1 MALSSYFSLDGINI
15 PSKWPF
21 FKYSKAVKMISL
33 PQGVNIF
40 FFSKALY
47 IHFLPL
53 FLRWCPLK
61 SLHFLNNSFLS
72 AL

>member
-40 FFSKALY
+40 FFQKPY
-47 IHFLPL
+47 IFT
-53 FLRWCPLK
+53 F
-61 SLHFLNNSFLS
+61 FLS
-72 AL
+72 FSDDVL

>member
-40 FFSKALY
+40 FF
-47 IHFLPL
+47 F
-53 FLRWCPLK
+53 K
-61 SLHFLNNSFLS
+61 SPIYSLSSSLSQMMSFKIPSLS
-72 AL
+72 

>member
-1 MALSSYFSLDGINI
+1 MALSSYFSLDGINV

-53 FLRWCPLK
+53 FLR
-61 SLHFLNNSFLS
+61 
-72 AL
+72 